1 MTNYSI
7 DHLFKFWEYIGVL
20 GDFFT
25 NKGGY
30 KCSYQSNMSWPS
42 KIFEIDS
49 NRIDF
54 EQLKMKMKNGILP
67 KSLGIPKNELV
78 EKLLLIHNFE
88 KTSVV
93 KGMFLNISIEHK
105 PKDNFPTIQRV
116 DTKSK
121 AIEFANVAAKS
132 FGYEIYPNTIIS
144 LLNSDSN
151 IRMYLGSHNGYAVSC
166 GIIFLDENKVSGIH
180 MIGTIPEYRGLGL
193 GKIMTTKLIFEAFN
207 NRSNT
212 VVLVASESGERIYS
226 KMGFKVDGTLS
237 SYSIQE

>member
-7 DHLFKFWEYIGVL
+7 DHLFDFWEYIGVQ

-25 NKGGY
+25 TERGY
-30 KCSYQSNMSWPS
+30 KFSCQSNMSWPS
-42 KIFEIDS
+42 KIFGIDS

-54 EQLKMKMKNGILP
+54 EQLKVKIKNGLLP
-67 KSLGIPKNELV
+67 KSLGIPKDELA

-93 KGMFLNISIEHK
+93 KGMFLNISREHQ

-132 FGYEIYPNTIIS
+132 FGYEIYPKTIIS
-144 LLNSDSN
+144 LLNFDSK
-151 IRMYLGSHNGYAVSC
+151 IRLYLGSHNGSSVSC

-180 MIGTIPEYRGLGL
+180 MIGTIPEYRGRGL
-193 GKIMTTKLIFEAFN
+193 GKIMTTKLICEAFN

>member
-1 MTNYSI
+1 MDNYI
-7 DHLFKFWEYIGVL
+7 LDHLFEFWEYIGL
-20 GDFFT
+20 RGDFLSKENGFKYT
-25 NKGGY
+25 
-30 KCSYQSNMSWPS
+30 SPSNMSWPC
-42 KIFEIDS
+42 KVFGIDS
-49 NRIDF
+49 KRIDL
-54 EQLKMKMKNGILP
+54 EQLKLKMNNGILP
-67 KSLGIPKNELV
+67 KSLGILEDELT
-78 EKLLLIHNFE
+78 EKLLLSHNYE

-93 KGMFLNISIEHK
+93 KGMSLNLSNEHK
-105 PKDNFPTIQRV
+105 AKVAFPTIQRV

-132 FGYEIYPNTIIS
+132 FGYEIYPKTIIS
-144 LLNSDSN
+144 LLNFDSK
-151 IRMYLGSHNGYAVSC
+151 IRLYLGSHNGSSVSC

-180 MIGTIPEYRGLGL
+180 MIGTIPEYRGRGL
-193 GKIMTTKLIFEAFN
+193 GKIMTTKLICEAFN

>member
-1 MTNYSI
+1 MNNYII
-7 DHLFKFWEYIGVL
+7 DHLFNFWEYIGIQ

-25 NKGGY
+25 NERGY
-30 KCSYQSNMSWPS
+30 KYSYQSNMSWPS
-42 KIFEIDS
+42 KVFGIDRK
-49 NRIDF
+49 RIDF
-54 EQLKMKMKNGILP
+54 EQLKLKIETGLLP
-67 KSLGIPKNELV
+67 KSLGITEDGLT
-78 EKLLLIHNFE
+78 EKQLLIHNFE

-93 KGMFLNISIEHK
+93 KGMFLNISREHK

-121 AIEFANVAAKS
+121 AIEFANIAAKS
-132 FGYEIYPNTIIS
+132 FGYEINPKTIIS
-144 LLNSDSN
+144 LLNFDSK
-151 IRMYLGSHNGYAVSC
+151 IRLYLGRHNGSSVSC

-180 MIGTIPEYRGLGL
+180 MIGTIPEYRGRGL
-193 GKIMTTKLIFEAFN
+193 GKIMTTKLILEAFN

-226 KMGFKVDGTLS
+226 KMGFKIHGTLS

>member
-7 DHLFKFWEYIGVL
+7 DHLFNFWEYIGVQ

-25 NKGGY
+25 NERGY
-30 KCSYQSNMSWPS
+30 KFSYQSNMSWPS
-42 KIFEIDS
+42 KIFGIDS
-49 NRIDF
+49 KRVDF
-54 EQLKMKMKNGILP
+54 EQLKMKIENGLLP
-67 KSLGIPKNELV
+67 KSLGIPKDELV

-93 KGMFLNISIEHK
+93 KGMFLNISREHK

-132 FGYEIYPNTIIS
+132 FGYEIYPKTIIS
-144 LLNSDSN
+144 LLNFDSK
-151 IRMYLGSHNGYAVSC
+151 IRLYLGSHNGSSVSC

-180 MIGTIPEYRGLGL
+180 MIGTISEYRGRGL
-193 GKIMTTKLIFEAFN
+193 GKIMTTKLICEAFN

-237 SYSIQE
+237 SYSIKE